1 MPMRRSGMICFTK
14 VMLHNGSG
22 TGPAPLKFD
31 WTTTLRTSGV
41 APMNYERLLWRLRAN
56 PDLFG
61 DDDERS
67 RRVTRLII
75 RCKARLMPEWEACAK
90 RVRLEADRRFWFR
103 TL

>member
-1 MPMRRSGMICFTK
+1 
-14 VMLHNGSG
+14 
-22 TGPAPLKFD
+22 
-31 WTTTLRTSGV
+31 
-41 APMNYERLLWRLRAN
+41 MNNERLLQRLRAH

-67 RRVTRLII
+67 RRVARLIL
-75 RCKARLMPEWEACAK
+75 RCKAQLMPEWKARAE